1 MIPDATNRKS
11 GPFPQTSLDS
21 FEPPLGSCKEL
32 SLGQRWS
39 ACPRT
44 RRHDHHRRAP
54 KIGQIY
60 CPPSARNAEGGR
72 CASVMRLNLVFAA
85 TSTTSG
91 AAQERRQSECCAA
104 LTSAAGRSSSPHP
117 PPRPYPPPTRP
128 LPTRPC
134 SQTGWG
140 SRSGRWRLCSRLL
153 HQPPR
158 KAAGGAAA
166 HAVGVVCMRDA
177 MRTRPHVP
185 RETVRE
191 PQPRGHG
198 ERACAPCPALVCI
211 LYLG

>member
-1 MIPDATNRKS
+1 MLS
-11 GPFPQTSLDS
+11 V
-21 FEPPLGSCKEL
+21 
-32 SLGQRWS
+32 SLGARWS

-44 RRHDHHRRAP
+44 RRHGHHRRAP

-60 CPPSARNAEGGR
+60 NPPSPRNAKGGLSD
-72 CASVMRLNLVFAA
+72 CCIRLNLVFAA

-117 PPRPYPPPTRP
+117 PPRPSPPPTRP

-177 MRTRPHVP
+177 MRSRPHVP
-185 RETVRE
+185 RVRARE
-191 PQPRGHG
+191 SRSRDAMARSHG
-198 ERACAPCPALVCI
+198 AMSWVCMHFR